1 MRGRRGWWI
10 FGWDLATG
18 NIVATAKSRRHQGYQ
33 VRWHGENA
41 GVSYRG
47 LPIYYRWDRYIV
59 LLVVVAADGP
69 INCEKIPSRVQ
80 RNYTC
85 AAWTDDYEMV
95 LVGSESGDFVYC
107 MFPDKKNIS
116 VCDSVSACA
125 GGVHSIC
132 ASGTLA
138 DDTVEVTVGGG
149 DGTVTIYKRD
159 RRGFI
164 DDAAVTL
171 EGQVMSLSK
180 SADGAEILAGTK
192 SGFVYRL
199 RTQGL
204 AALLLAETHSASV
217 TAVAYAPNVSEKFV
231 TASADGTLRIWDA
244 PTTLSASLLC
254 WRRWRL
260 LAWRC
265 S

>member
-1 MRGRRGWWI
+1 MIVFLPAPVGY
-10 FGWDLATG
+10 TG
-18 NIVATAKSRRHQGYQ
+18 YA
-33 VRWHGENA
+33 
-41 GVSYRG
+41 
-47 LPIYYRWDRYIV
+47 
-59 LLVVVAADGP
+59 
-69 INCEKIPSRVQ
+69 RV
-80 RNYTC
+80 
-85 AAWTDDYEMV
+85 
-95 LVGSESGDFVYC
+95 G
-107 MFPDKKNIS
+107 
-116 VCDSVSACA
+116 
-125 GGVHSIC
+125 
-132 ASGTLA
+132 LA

-244 PTTLSASLLC
+244 SDYTVSVKCFVGDGGAPTCVALFLDAMISGWTDGKFAATAQRMVSGSAHTECSPWRGNLISLELQPTFRYI
-254 WRRWRL
+254 WR
-260 LAWRC
+260 
-265 S
+265 